1 MQREGKMSSL
11 VHIQQFVENC
21 ARDISEVLGLDVTIL
36 DENGTRISGTG
47 YYKDLIGKPAPEGSF
62 FRMILQTGQ
71 PGIIHG
77 MKKDDD
83 QCMSC
88 KFRQQCQELAT
99 IGFPVFKRNKP
110 VGVIGVVGFSPEQ
123 KEKMV
128 LNSEKL
134 IRFLS
139 HLSTLL
145 ENKMVLIDYSSRSE
159 CNIKEDIPP
168 LPKKIS
174 FESIIGQDSG
184 MKDTIQKA
192 RRIANSISTVLI
204 RGESGTGKEVL
215 ARAIHGE
222 SNRSKH
228 PFIAVN
234 CAAIPENLLESEL
247 FGYEGGAFTG
257 AKREGN
263 LGKFELAHRGTLFL
277 DEIGDMPLSL
287 QAKLLRVLQDRSI
300 DRVGGRRSIPIDV
313 RVIAATNRNLEE
325 MMRGGTFREDLYYRI
340 NVIPLHLKPLKER
353 REDILL
359 FLQFFINKFCEM
371 LNKGPFLIDPLVERW
386 LIQYDWP
393 GNTRQL
399 ENAVEYMI
407 NMAESEVIGFK
418 DLPDY
423 LFQQNGLVEV
433 NKASSLEELV
443 SAFEKGILESYFA
456 NDSYRNNKSMMANEL
471 KISVATLYRK
481 LEKYQLI

>member
-1 MQREGKMSSL
+1 MSSL
-11 VHIQQFVENC
+11 VHIQPFVENC
-21 ARDISEVLGLDVTIL
+21 ARDLSEVLGLDVTIL

-62 FRMILQTGQ
+62 FRMILQTGE

-77 MKKDDD
+77 MKKNDAH
-83 QCMSC
+83 CMGC
-88 KFRQQCQELAT
+88 KFKQQCQELAT

-110 VGVIGVVGFSPEQ
+110 IGVIGVVGFSPEQ

-128 LNSEKL
+128 HNSEKL

-145 ENKMVLIDYSSRSE
+145 ENRMVLIDYSTQSE
-159 CNIKEDIPP
+159 CNLKEDIPL
-168 LPKKIS
+168 LPKKVS

-184 MKDTIQKA
+184 IKDTIQKA

-215 ARAIHGE
+215 AKAIHGE
-222 SNRSKH
+222 SSRSKY

-263 LGKFELAHRGTLFL
+263 IGKFELAHKGTLFL

-287 QAKLLRVLQDRSI
+287 QAKLLRVLQDRLI
-300 DRVGGRRSIPIDV
+300 ERVGGRRSIPIDV
-313 RVIAATNRNLEE
+313 RVITATNRNLEE
-325 MMRGGTFREDLYYRI
+325 MMRNGTFREDLYYRI
-340 NVIPLHLKPLKER
+340 NVIPLRLKSLKER
-353 REDILL
+353 REDIHL
-359 FLQFFINKFCEM
+359 FLQFFTKKFCGI
-371 LNKGPFLIDPLVERW
+371 LNKGSFLIDPLVEHW

-393 GNTRQL
+393 GNIRQL

-407 NMAESEVIGFK
+407 NMAETEVIGFK

-423 LFQQNGLVEV
+423 LFQQDPPIEINNG
-433 NKASSLEELV
+433 SSLDEMV
-443 SAFEKGILESYFA
+443 SEYEKSILESYFLLD
-456 NDSYRNNKSMMANEL
+456 NYRNNKPKIASEL